1 MDNLCP
7 SSCSGSLVISSDSDC
22 YKINQNG
29 WTSILVYSGFCKSMK
44 GNIEI
49 KDSSCL
55 RSIET
60 GYNSFKE
67 TTSLTLSSIF

>member
-22 YKINQNG
+22 YKINQTG
-29 WTSILVYSGFCKSMK
+29 WTSIFVNSGFCQSMT

-49 KDSSCL
+49 KDSACL
-55 RSIET
+55 RSIVT
-60 GYNSFKE
+60 GYISFYE

>member
-29 WTSILVYSGFCKSMK
+29 WTSILVNSGFCQSMK

-49 KDSSCL
+49 KDSACL
-55 RSIET
+55 KSIVTESGSFYET
-60 GYNSFKE
+60 N
-67 TTSLTLSSIF
+67 SLTLSSIF